1 MNSFVGLMEEGIEE
15 VIADMRSK
23 LRDIPIEKLKVMPPV
38 EPETIISKP
47 EAAPVVT
54 QKVEPP
60 ITNTTAN
67 NQ

>member
-38 EPETIISKP
+38 EPEAVIPKP
-47 EAAPVVT
+47 EAAVVVT
-54 QKVEPP
+54 QNAQPP
-60 ITNTTAN
+60 SANTTAN